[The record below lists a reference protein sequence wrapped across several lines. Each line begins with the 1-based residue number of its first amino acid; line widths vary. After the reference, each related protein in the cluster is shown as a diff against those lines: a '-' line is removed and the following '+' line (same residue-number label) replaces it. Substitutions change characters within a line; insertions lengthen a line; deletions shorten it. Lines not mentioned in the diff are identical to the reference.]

1 MERSMPSAVRPTA
14 LSGQSQSA
22 RDRFA
27 KNLGYLSI
35 ALGVTELLAPRAV
48 SNAVGMRGLDNVIRA
63 YGAREIATGLAILT
77 SHNPEPWVWARVAG
91 DIADMATVATGL
103 QQDNTRREANVVA
116 LGALAAVTAL
126 DVACARSLNLEKGNR
141 KTAITDYSS
150 RSGFPR
156 GVQAARGA
164 ARNAPISDDMR
175 TPRLLRPY
183 DSFRTT
189 SSGSAS

>member
-1 MERSMPSAVRPTA
+1 
-14 LSGQSQSA
+14 
-22 RDRFA
+22 
-27 KNLGYLSI
+27 
-35 ALGVTELLAPRAV
+35 
-48 SNAVGMRGLDNVIRA
+48 MRGLDNVIRA

-77 SHNPEPWVWARVAG
+77 SHNPEPWIWARVAG

-141 KTAITDYSS
+141 KTAITDYSR